1 MNMLRSGLT
10 VVQTLLGI
18 ACLYLMVSCAGALVP
33 SSPDFEELALA
44 PPPEAP
50 PVAARDPERYRIIGE
65 RNLFHAAGLDTVV
78 ALAPAKETLL
88 ETRLPL
94 KLRGTVVSPLR
105 EHSLAVIEHGAQA
118 ETIVVRE
125 GDWVG
130 EARIEHVERKR
141 VVLRNR
147 GQRELIMFEEKSAT
161 GGSDGRATAR
171 ATRRTRAAKE
181 LAARVNSQRPP
192 APTARRR
199 TPRIDVSEAIGNTAV
214 PASPDP
220 NLEYSDLGNEE
231 RLKSLSEQARFA
243 PSLGEEGGLRGVLVT
258 DIAAGS
264 QLESIGLRN
273 GDIVV
278 SIGGIP
284 LQDPAQVIP
293 TLQGLDLSAGTTLL
307 VERGGAATTIS
318 VPPGSI

>member
-1 MNMLRSGLT
+1 MLRSGLT

-18 ACLYLMVSCAGALVP
+18 ACLYLMVSCAGSLLPA
-33 SSPDFEELALA
+33 SPDLEELDLA

-50 PVAARDPERYRIIGE
+50 RIAHRDPERYRIIGE
-65 RNLFHAAGLDTVV
+65 RNLFHAASLGATM
-78 ALAPAKETLL
+78 ALAAAEETLL

-94 KLRGTVVSPLR
+94 ALRGTVVSPLR
-105 EHSLAVIEHGAQA
+105 EHSLAVIEHGPQS

-125 GDWVG
+125 GDWIG

-141 VVLRNR
+141 VVLSNR
-147 GQRELIMFEEKSAT
+147 GQRELIMFEEKSASV
-161 GGSDGRATAR
+161 GSDGHATAR
-171 ATRRTRAAKE
+171 AARRTREAQE

-192 APTARRR
+192 PQTASRR
-199 TPRIDVSEAIGNTAV
+199 TPRIDVSHAVGNTAV

-220 NLEYSDLGNEE
+220 NAEYSDPRTEQTLQA
-231 RLKSLSEQARFA
+231 LSEQARFA
-243 PSLGEEGGLRGVLVT
+243 PSLGDEGSLRGVLVT
-258 DIAAGS
+258 DIQAGS

-273 GDIVV
+273 GDVVV

-284 LQDPAQVIP
+284 LQNPAQVIP
-293 TLQGLDLSAGTTLL
+293 TLQQLDLAAGTTLL
-307 VERGGAATTIS
+307 VERGGAATTLS